1 MPTEVIHI
9 HGQKVETLRELLRPG
24 LSAIFVGLNP
34 SPVYRIFWP
43 DGVIST
49 PANLT
54 RRKDAIRH
62 WVTMSLKEAA

>member
-1 MPTEVIHI
+1 MVQDPRWH
-9 HGQKVETLRELLRPG
+9 HL
-24 LSAIFVGLNP
+24 
-34 SPVYRIFWP
+34 YRIFWP